1 LSTYTP
7 TTQYDY
13 DLFVIGA
20 GSGGVRAARM
30 AAGLGAKVA
39 IAEDRYFGG
48 TCVNVGCVPKKLYV
62 YASQFS
68 ESFSAAAGFG
78 WKVGDSAFTW
88 SNLVANKDKEINRLQ
103 SVYDKLLRDSQ
114 VTVVNGRA
122 TLVDAHTVKI
132 GKDTYTAERI
142 LVATG
147 GWPFVP
153 DVEGSEHIVTSNEIF
168 NLATLPKKMVIVGG
182 GYIAVEFA
190 GIMNGLGVEVTVI
203 ERNGKILRGF
213 DEDIRDFLIT
223 EMLKKGIQ
231 FKFYSR
237 VERVVKASI
246 GYQVFIQDPVEDDL
260 EMLAGEID
268 SGLMIEADLVMYATG
283 RVPNTKNLGLEALGV
298 TLDSVGAIKVND
310 DYQTNVPSIYAL
322 GDVTN
327 RVNLTPVATSE
338 GMALVNKLYSS
349 HYKKVDYD
357 NIPTAVFSQPSIGT
371 VGLTEAQALAKYPGD
386 IDVYKA
392 DFKPMKNTL
401 SGSSERT
408 LMKILVV
415 RSTDIVVGMHMVG
428 PDAGEII
435 QGFAVAIRAGATK
448 AVFDGTI
455 GIHPTAAEE
464 FVTMRKPA
472 VSHQ

>member
-1 LSTYTP
+1 LSAYTP

-68 ESFSAAAGFG
+68 ESFAAAAGFG
-78 WKVGDSAFTW
+78 WKVGDSAFNW
-88 SNLVANKDKEINRLQ
+88 ANLVANKDKEIGRLQ
-103 SVYDKLLRDSQ
+103 NVYDKLLRDSQ
-114 VTVVNGRA
+114 VTVLNGRA
-122 TLVDAHTVKI
+122 TLFDAHTVKV
-132 GKDTYTAERI
+132 GDATYTAERI

-153 DVEGSEHIVTSNEIF
+153 DVEGKEHIVTSNEVF
-168 NLATLPKKMVIVGG
+168 NLPTLPQKMVIVGG

-190 GIMNGLGVEVTVI
+190 GILHGLGVDVTI
-203 ERNGKILRGF
+203 FERGEKVLRGF
-213 DEDIRDFLIT
+213 DEDVRNFLVA
-223 EMLKKGIQ
+223 EMIKKGI
-231 FKFYSR
+231 KFMPNTR
-237 VERVVKASI
+237 VDKISLNDEGLTVHTTK
-246 GYQVFIQDPVEDDL
+246 
-260 EMLAGEID
+260 GETVTT
-268 SGLMIEADLVMYATG
+268 DLVMYATG
-283 RVPNTKNLGLEALGV
+283 RVPNSKNLGLEALSIAM
-298 TLDSVGAIKVND
+298 DEVGAIKVNG

-338 GMALVNKLYSS
+338 GMALVNKLYAS
-349 HYKKVDYD
+349 HDKKVDYD

-371 VGLTEAQALAKYPGD
+371 VGLTEAQAREKYPED
-386 IDVYKA
+386 IDIFRT

-408 LMKILVV
+408 LMKMVVV
-415 RSTDIVVGMHMVG
+415 RSSDKVVGMHMVG

-448 AVFDGTI
+448 AVFDSTI

-464 FVTMRKPA
+464 FVTMRKP
-472 VSHQ
+472 VV